1 MAIEGIHN
9 QAYTDIHALGE
20 LKRQARAN
28 DPAAMRET
36 ARQFETLFAKMMLQS
51 MREASGGDELFDTQE
66 SQMYR
71 SMFDDQLAL
80 EMTKGKGLGIADML
94 VQQLMRAEVANQA
107 AAGASE
113 HVPLNP
119 LKPNVPVS
127 SAAPVSPAVT
137 SSTPPIAGSR
147 EAFIEAIRPAAERA
161 AKSLGVSPRAIMAQA
176 ALETGWGRSMP
187 VDESGRPSF
196 NLFGIKATGNW
207 RGAVASSVTTEFV
220 GQRATRQVENFRAYD
235 SLDQSIADHARLLS
249 GSSRYAAALNSGE
262 DIRAYATALQRGG
275 YATDPLYARKLVSVA
290 ESLDQVLGGA
300 RS

>member
-262 DIRAYATALQRGG
+262 DIHAYATALQRGG